1 MNKKEFLK
9 KLSKRLEILED
20 KEIEDIISEYEG
32 YIDEKVNRGLSEE
45 EAVKELGNFDEIVN
59 DLLAAYKV
67 KNKDEKENSFER
79 VIENIGEA
87 LDKFISTLG
96 EKNGK
101 DILKI
106 LIEIIIILFLIWLL
120 KIPFS
125 MIRELGSNIFIDL
138 GTPIGNIFRALW
150 SFIIELS
157 YIIISIIF
165 FVKTLEQRYFK
176 NVSEEIISTTN
187 EEIKNSKKENKPK
200 EEKIKTET
208 IKKEKRDT
216 GFISALS
223 NLCII
228 ILKIIVIMIL
238 VGVIFYTLGITIAL
252 GFMIY
257 LIIKGVAYFGI
268 LILLISMLLGG
279 IFFLELGINFIF
291 NKPNKAFIIFS
302 KLLTII
308 VLTGIGLTVSAIEI
322 ANTEIIYDEN
332 YPNIKSITKEIPMED
347 NLTFYYYDKII
358 IDNTLK
364 DKIKIEYKYPNF
376 EEIEV
381 LIELDPCRNGYCLDH
396 QVSHFVWNKKFLDH
410 IINNL
415 KDKKI
420 YSYELDIE
428 KIIYVSEK
436 NFNKITENND
446 IENDSEITT
455 KDLEVININKSD
467 ANYNFITIKEM
478 NEDVIDDE
486 EIKTI
491 KLSKALSNNIKP
503 NLTYTFTFKI
513 EDFTNDLEQLLEEGE
528 IINIS
533 LKK

>member
-1 MNKKEFLK
+1 VYNNQQMSDRIKFQAKAQKVALK
-9 KLSKRLEILED
+9 KMLED
-20 KEIEDIISEYEG
+20 
-32 YIDEKVNRGLSEE
+32 
-45 EAVKELGNFDEIVN
+45 
-59 DLLAAYKV
+59 
-67 KNKDEKENSFER
+67 
-79 VIENIGEA
+79 
-87 LDKFISTLG
+87 
-96 EKNGK
+96 
-101 DILKI
+101 
-106 LIEIIIILFLIWLL
+106 
-120 KIPFS
+120 
-125 MIRELGSNIFIDL
+125 
-138 GTPIGNIFRALW
+138 
-150 SFIIELS
+150 
-157 YIIISIIF
+157 
-165 FVKTLEQRYFK
+165 
-176 NVSEEIISTTN
+176 
-187 EEIKNSKKENKPK
+187 
-200 EEKIKTET
+200 
-208 IKKEKRDT
+208 
-216 GFISALS
+216 
-223 NLCII
+223 
-228 ILKIIVIMIL
+228 
-238 VGVIFYTLGITIAL
+238 
-252 GFMIY
+252 
-257 LIIKGVAYFGI
+257 
-268 LILLISMLLGG
+268 
-279 IFFLELGINFIF
+279 LELGINFIF